1 MLRYFLASEHF
12 LCKKSFVKTKFPFC
26 QLALLE
32 FVLSVLKIFH
42 NIQKIPTRC
51 MLCRVFILL
60 FKCQSSVQRGNGQN
74 LKFRY
79 GFLHRQAC
87 FQELLKR

>member
-42 NIQKIPTRC
+42 NIQKPDT
-51 MLCRVFILL
+51 VYAV
-60 FKCQSSVQRGNGQN
+60 S
-74 LKFRY
+74 
-79 GFLHRQAC
+79 GFYFA
-87 FQELLKR
+87 F

>member
-42 NIQKIPTRC
+42 NIQKSRHGVC
-51 MLCRVFILL
+51 CVGVFILL
-60 FKCQSSVQRGNGQN
+60 LNVNRQFNGTMV
-74 LKFRY
+74 RT
-79 GFLHRQAC
+79 
-87 FQELLKR
+87 

>member
-42 NIQKIPTRC
+42 NIQKNRHG
-51 MLCRVFILL
+51 LCCV
-60 FKCQSSVQRGNGQN
+60 
-74 LKFRY
+74 
-79 GFLHRQAC
+79 GFLFCFLNVNRQFNGAMV
-87 FQELLKR
+87 RT